1 MDLSRWSIRGIVL
14 ALSCSLLMSGCGQGK
29 KDPATDNPA
38 AENKLTIDNFS
49 LEQSNAQG
57 KLWWKMKAKQATYTI
72 DRKAAQVKDLAG
84 ELYQD
89 GQVVMRLSAKTANVV
104 QDGEKVLLQ
113 GDVTA
118 TETRNQLV
126 VVSQELEW
134 QPNQDLLTISKGIRA
149 THPKAQ
155 AIADHG
161 KYISRQ
167 QRLELF
173 DKIAA
178 VAPAENVRLQTTY
191 LLWQVDTANISGNQA
206 VQIDRFKEG
215 KPIEQVT
222 ADSINYNI
230 EKQVAKLGGKVKFNS
245 VEQAMKVEANSATWE
260 IQPNIVAL
268 QDKIRFDGT
277 KPILR
282 VTANTARWNIKQ
294 QLITASSALEIYH
307 QAEQATFTAASGS
320 LNLAKN
326 TAILN
331 GSAKGFTTRNQAKLQ
346 AENITWDIDS
356 QLLTG
361 KGKVRYQQSDPALT
375 VSGAEAQGKLQDQ
388 SVVVTGN
395 GKDFVETQII
405 PTESSS
411 K

>member
-1 MDLSRWSIRGIVL
+1 MHLSRWSITGIAIALACGLVL
-14 ALSCSLLMSGCGQGK
+14 NGCGQGN
-29 KDPATDNPA
+29 KDKAADNPA
-38 AENKLTIDNFS
+38 SENRLTIDNFS

-72 DRKAAQVKDLAG
+72 DRKAAQVQDLAG

-89 GQVVMRLSAKTANVV
+89 GQVVMRLTAKTANVV
-104 QDGEKVLLQ
+104 QDGEKVMLQ

-134 QPNQDLLTISKGIRA
+134 QPNQDLLTISKGVRA

-155 AIADHG
+155 ATADRG
-161 KYISRQ
+161 TYISRQ

-191 LLWQVDTANISGNQA
+191 LRWQVDTANISGNQA
-206 VQIDRFKEG
+206 VQIDRKQT
-215 KPIEQVT
+215 EQVN
-222 ADSINYNI
+222 ADNINYDI
-230 EKQVAKLGGKVKFNS
+230 QKQVAKLTGNVKFNS
-245 VEQAMKVEANSATWE
+245 FEQAMKVDANNATWE
-260 IQPNIVAL
+260 IRPNIVAL

-277 KPILR
+277 NPILR
-282 VTANTARWNIKQ
+282 VTANTARWNIPQ

-307 QAEQATFTAASGS
+307 PAEQATFTATSGS

-326 TAILN
+326 TATLN
-331 GSAKGFTTRNQAKLQ
+331 GNAKGIATRNQAKLQ

-361 KGKVRYQQSDPALT
+361 KGQVRYQQRDPALT
-375 VSGAEAQGKLQDQ
+375 ISGARAQGKLQDQ

-405 PTESSS
+405 PTASSPS